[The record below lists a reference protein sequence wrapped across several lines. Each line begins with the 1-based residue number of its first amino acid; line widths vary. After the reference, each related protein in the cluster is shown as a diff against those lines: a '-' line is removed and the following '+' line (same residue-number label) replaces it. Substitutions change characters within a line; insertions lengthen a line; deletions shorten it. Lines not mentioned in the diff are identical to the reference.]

1 MTEQIRLA
9 TCTYQEFAPDMGTP
23 VRTTV
28 GHPRFPLSYQLGGI
42 ARSVTPTR
50 HLLKIEAE
58 DAYEFSYR
66 RLLNDRGVDLIR
78 EELTAIAG
86 ANDLDVPVVLLCF
99 DKLSKPGNWCHRT
112 HFAKW
117 WTDQTGEEVPELG
130 AVPVPAPPTPPAL
143 FEF

>member
-1 MTEQIRLA
+1 MTEQIKLA
-9 TCTYQEFAPDMGTP
+9 TCTYQEFAPHMGTP

-50 HLLKIEAE
+50 SLLKIESE
-58 DAYEFSYR
+58 DAYEFIYR
-66 RLLNDRGVDLIR
+66 RLLNERGIDAIR

-86 ANDLDVPVVLLCF
+86 ANDLEVPVVLLCF

-117 WTDQTGEEVPELG
+117 WTEQTGQEVPELG
-130 AVPVPAPPTPPAL
+130 AAAVQPPQAPPAL

>member
-1 MTEQIRLA
+1 MTEQIKLA
-9 TCTYQEFAPDMGTP
+9 TCTYQEFAPIMGTP

-50 HLLKIEAE
+50 PLLRIEAE
-58 DAYEFSYR
+58 DAYEWAYR
-66 RLLNDRGVDLIR
+66 RLLSERGVDAIR

-86 ANDLDVPVVLLCF
+86 ANDLDAPVVLLCF

-112 HFAKW
+112 MFGRW
-117 WTDQTGEEVPELG
+117 WTEETGEDVPELG
-130 AVPVPAPPTPPAL
+130 ASPTPRPTPPPSL
-143 FEF
+143 F